1 MFMCVPANARTRFI
15 INAVIIYFMSVWCL
29 LILMFLYSVIL
40 FLFRSHSFPST
51 HNTALIARV
60 RKKMALKLLQQWHL
74 INKRTMKLSCIAYL
88 FAWVFVFL
96 CSGVYRSVIKT
107 LVLARTKCV
116 WWWKILFQTAVSKK
130 KIEKGWFNGFIIVR
144 WFFESFSLVHLGS
157 HFHWIQSTKR
167 RETLNNISDD
177 DIE

>member
-130 KIEKGWFNGFIIVR
+130 KSKKVGLMVLLLSADF
-144 WFFESFSLVHLGS
+144 LS
-157 HFHWIQSTKR
+157 HFLLFILVVIFIGSNQ
-167 RETLNNISDD
+167 LSD
-177 DIE
+177 ERH